1 MKALITGGGIG
12 GTVAAMALQKAGIEP
27 VIFEAYGPS
36 SEGVGAFLTLAVN
49 GLQALQTVG
58 VGRSK
63 LRGAID
69 TSRMALELGSGRR
82 LIEFDSGPRLAD
94 GTVCQTVR
102 RGDLYGALRDE
113 AIRRGIRVAYGKRLV
128 GADSLPGGV
137 VATFADGTSATGD
150 LLIGADG
157 LRSRVRRLI
166 DPHAPEARY
175 VGLLNAG
182 GYARGVDVGGPP
194 GTIHFVFGKRCFF
207 GYVQSPSREVW
218 WFANPGRA
226 KEPTRAELAAITADQ
241 WRTLLL
247 DLFECDAT
255 PAADLI
261 RATPTVFRGWN
272 TYDFPTVPDWHR
284 GRLIIIGDAAHA
296 ASPASGQGA
305 SMAIEDAVVLA
316 KCLRDV
322 PGIEAAFAAYEALRR
337 ERVERVVAHG
347 KRNGNG
353 KAPGPIG
360 RVIRDL
366 ALRMV
371 FRRGSQPLGA
381 MRWLFEH
388 HIDWETPVAASAL
401 ETRVGDRDAGAC
413 RAVSFAPRREFSA
426 SGRLRYRDRFTR
438 GRAHETHRDLHRP
451 VHPRRRGGCWRPGMG
466 VARAKAQGRRADP
479 RAKRSGAGS
488 CGPTRAQDAA
498 PATGP
503 PRATPRAR

>member
-1 MKALITGGGIG
+1 M
-12 GTVAAMALQKAGIEP
+12 
-27 VIFEAYGPS
+27 
-36 SEGVGAFLTLAVN
+36 
-49 GLQALQTVG
+49 
-58 VGRSK
+58 GRSN

-69 TSRMALELGSGRR
+69 TPRMALELGSGRR

-113 AIRRGIRVAYGKRLV
+113 AVRRGIRVAYGKRLL
-128 GADSLPGGV
+128 GADTSLGV
-137 VATFADGTSATGD
+137 VVARFADGSSAAGE

-157 LRSRVRRLI
+157 LRSRVRTLI

-175 VGLLNAG
+175 AGLLNVG
-182 GYARGVDVGGPP
+182 GYARGVDVDGPP
-194 GTIHFVFGKRCFF
+194 GTLHFVFGKRCFF
-207 GYVQSPSREVW
+207 GYVQGPSGEVW

-241 WRTLLL
+241 WRAELLE
-247 DLFECDAT
+247 LFDGDAT

-261 RATPTVFRGWN
+261 RATSTVFRGWN
-272 TYDFPTVPDWHR
+272 TYNFPPVPTWHR
-284 GRLIIIGDAAHA
+284 GRSIIIGDAAHA

-322 PGIEAAFAAYEALRR
+322 PGIEAAFGAYEALRR

-353 KAPGPIG
+353 KAPGPFG

-366 ALRMV
+366 ALRVV
-371 FRRGSQPLGA
+371 FRPGSQPFGS

-388 HIDWETPVAASAL
+388 RVEWETPAAASA
-401 ETRVGDRDAGAC
+401 A
-413 RAVSFAPRREFSA
+413 
-426 SGRLRYRDRFTR
+426 
-438 GRAHETHRDLHRP
+438 
-451 VHPRRRGGCWRPGMG
+451 
-466 VARAKAQGRRADP
+466 
-479 RAKRSGAGS
+479 
-488 CGPTRAQDAA
+488 
-498 PATGP
+498 
-503 PRATPRAR
+503 